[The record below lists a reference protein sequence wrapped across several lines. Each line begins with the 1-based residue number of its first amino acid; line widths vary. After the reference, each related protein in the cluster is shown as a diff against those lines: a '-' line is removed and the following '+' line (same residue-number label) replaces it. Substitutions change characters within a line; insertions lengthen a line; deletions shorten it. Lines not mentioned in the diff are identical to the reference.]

1 MDTLPSVAEGSKRGG
16 RHAHRRSTARPA
28 PRSTR
33 SAGPASVRSRQGH
46 RAGSRSSRRRWWLL
60 VAAVLV
66 LAVAIPV
73 VGAVTGPSPTPDAQ
87 TPPGCVATTE
97 VDLAVDPALAEPV
110 ARTVERTVQPA
121 LKCVR
126 LAMSVRPSAEVA
138 AEVSR
143 RSGQGLAGSLPD
155 LWLPASRMWLA
166 VARSSEVGNKR
177 LTGEFPTVAR
187 SPVVVAVNAAR
198 ANDVRWPA
206 QGPPIAALIGATST
220 ASVALNDPSRDTA
233 GLATLLQ
240 VGASAPK
247 GGEAAAMVNFA
258 RRVRVP
264 GGGNVLNAVAA
275 GQLQA
280 VPTTER
286 DVITHNESAASDA
299 QVAAYGGAAP
309 PVADVPLVT
318 VRSTGR
324 TTGASGAALTQAA
337 DALRGALLSGSGQS
351 NLEAAGFRG
360 RNGGLDSRF
369 TPVRPLSAARLPAWS
384 TPDDKAVRSAIHAWS
399 ALGRR
404 GRVLV
409 AVDSSGSMA
418 GTLPGSSTTK
428 SGLAKRA
435 LSAVVSAIA
444 PDSDMGLWTF
454 TASRK
459 RDYHVLVPLGPADGR
474 VRNSSRRQALLSAIG
489 SVRPVPN
496 GGTGLYDTTLAA
508 FRAASHN
515 YAYGRLNAVMVITDG
530 RNQDPGSLS
539 LNGLLTDLRREFD
552 GIKPVRIITVAYG
565 ADADLGVL
573 KRIADVTG
581 GASYRAPT
589 AAEVSP
595 LLARALSDL

>member
-1 MDTLPSVAEGSKRGG
+1 MYTLRSVAEGSKRGG
-16 RHAHRRSTARPA
+16 RHA
-28 PRSTR
+28 
-33 SAGPASVRSRQGH
+33 RSR
-46 RAGSRSSRRRWWLL
+46 SRRRRRKGFLRPRWLL
-60 VAAVLV
+60 LGAALVALV
-66 LAVAIPV
+66 VAIPL
-73 VGAVTGPSPTPDAQ
+73 VGAVTGPTPKAQ
-87 TPPGCVATTE
+87 PRPGCTGTTE
-97 VDLAVDPALAEPV
+97 VDLAVDPSLAGPLT
-110 ARTVERTVQPA
+110 RTIEQTVQPA
-121 LKCVR
+121 LRCVR
-126 LAMSVRPSAEVA
+126 LVMSVRPSAEVA
-138 AEVSR
+138 AEISR
-143 RSGQGLAGSLPD
+143 RSGQGLAGTLPD

-166 VARSSEVGNKR
+166 VARSTTVGTQR
-177 LTGEFPTVAR
+177 LSGQFPTVAC
-187 SPVVVAVNAAR
+187 SPVVVAVSAAR
-198 ANDVRWPA
+198 VADVRWPA
-206 QGPPIAALIGATST
+206 QGPPITALLSANSD
-220 ASVALNDPSRDTA
+220 ASVALQDPSRDTA

-247 GGEAAAMVNFA
+247 GGETSAMVNLA

-264 GGGNVLNAVAA
+264 SSGNALDAVAA
-275 GQLQA
+275 GQLEA

-286 DVITHNESAASDA
+286 DVITHNEGAAADA

-318 VRSTGR
+318 IRATGKA
-324 TTGASGAALTQAA
+324 TPAAGDALAQAA
-337 DALRGALLSGSGQS
+337 GALRDALLSGSGQS
-351 NLEAAGFRG
+351 RLEAAGFRG

-369 TPVRPLSAARLPAWS
+369 TPVRPLSAVRLPAWS
-384 TPDDKAVRSAIHAWS
+384 TPDDKQVRSAIHAWG

-409 AVDSSGSMA
+409 AVDASGSMA
-418 GTLPGSSTTK
+418 GRLPGSTTTK
-428 SGLAKRA
+428 SGLAKKA
-435 LSAVVSAIA
+435 LSAVVSTIA

-474 VRNSSRRQALLSAIG
+474 IGRVSRRQALQSAIG

-530 RNQDPGSLS
+530 RNEDPGSRSLS
-539 LNGLLTDLRREFD
+539 QLLTDLRREFD

-565 ADADLGVL
+565 ADADFGVL

-589 AAEVSP
+589 AAQVSP

>member
-1 MDTLPSVAEGSKRGG
+1 
-16 RHAHRRSTARPA
+16 
-28 PRSTR
+28 
-33 SAGPASVRSRQGH
+33 
-46 RAGSRSSRRRWWLL
+46 
-60 VAAVLV
+60 V
-66 LAVAIPV
+66 LALGVAIPL
-73 VGAVTGPSPTPDAQ
+73 VGAVTGPGSTPTAK
-87 TPPGCVATTE
+87 TRSVCAATTQ
-97 VDLAVDPALAEPV
+97 VDLAVDPALAEPL
-110 ARTVERTVQPA
+110 ARTVEQSVQPA
-121 LKCVR
+121 LKCVK

-138 AEVSR
+138 AEISR

-166 VARSSEVGNKR
+166 VARSTEVGTKR

-198 ANDVRWPA
+198 ANDVHWPA
-206 QGPPIAALIGATST
+206 QGPPIAALLDANSDT
-220 ASVALNDPSRDTA
+220 SVALNDPSHDTA

-264 GGGNVLNAVAA
+264 GGGNALDAVAA
-275 GQLQA
+275 GKLQA

-286 DVITHNESAASDA
+286 DVIAHNQGATSDA
-299 QVAAYGGAAP
+299 QVAAYGGADP

-318 VRSTGR
+318 IQSTGQE
-324 TTGASGAALTQAA
+324 TGAAKAALSQASN
-337 DALRGALLSGSGQS
+337 ALRDALLSGSGQS
-351 NLEAAGFRG
+351 QLEAAGFRG
-360 RNGGLDSRF
+360 RNGGLDPQFS
-369 TPVRPLSAARLPAWS
+369 PVRPLNAARLPAWS

-409 AVDSSGSMA
+409 VVDSSGSMA
-418 GTLPGSSTTK
+418 GTLPGSSATK
-428 SGLAKRA
+428 SGLAKKA

-459 RDYHVLVPLGPADGR
+459 RDYRVLVPLGPADGR
-474 VRNSSRRQALLSAIG
+474 VGKSSRRQALLTAIR

-530 RNQDPGSLS
+530 VNQDPGSLS
-539 LNGLLTDLRREFD
+539 LNQLLTDLRREFD

-565 ADADLGVL
+565 ADADLAVL